1 MFRVVPV
8 AITGL
13 GVISATGKNLA
24 VTLASIDSG
33 VLPDPI
39 APPFPTAFP
48 SPVFSVSEPLPEGD
62 GLSRTALLAF
72 CAVQEALKDAG
83 MEESALPSLRVGVA
97 VGTSVGA
104 SLDFFDF
111 YRADAEGKAPPLTD
125 IRSYLASN
133 PAQALARKFSCAGP
147 VQSVTNAC
155 SSGADAIGIG
165 CAWLRMGLCDIVLAG
180 GADALSYVTYAGF
193 SSLRLPSPDV
203 CRPFDASRN
212 GLTLGEGAG
221 FAVLESEASRI
232 RRGVTAKGY
241 VAGYG
246 TATDAFHLTAPHPE
260 GMGLSAAIAQAF
272 AQADASWSD
281 IAFVNAHG
289 TATATNDAAEGAFFR
304 QHCPEM
310 PVIAT
315 KGATGHTL
323 GAAGAI
329 EAILAL
335 CHCNEGVLP
344 ASPRFREADPAIGFA
359 PVTTHTA
366 VNGRFAL
373 SQSLAFGGNNSVLLL
388 AGRVA

>member
-1 MFRVVPV
+1 MVRAVPV

-13 GVISATGKNLA
+13 GVISAAGKNLA
-24 VTLASIDSG
+24 ATLAAIDSG
-33 VLPDPI
+33 VLPGPVP
-39 APPFPTAFP
+39 PPFPTAFA
-48 SPVFSVSEPLPEGD
+48 SPVFSVSEPVPVEN
-62 GLSRTALLAF
+62 GLSRTASLALY
-72 CAVQEALKDAG
+72 AVREALEDAG
-83 MEESALPSLRVGVA
+83 MEEGALQSLRVGVA

-111 YRADAEGKAPPLTD
+111 YKADAEGELPPLTE
-125 IRSYLASN
+125 IKTYLASN
-133 PAQALARKFSCAGP
+133 PAHALAGKFSCTGP

-221 FAVLESEASRI
+221 FVVLESEASRI
-232 RRGVTAKGY
+232 RRGVSAKGY

-260 GMGLSAAIAQAF
+260 GVGLSAAIAQAF
-272 AQADASWSD
+272 AQAGASWAD
-281 IAFVNAHG
+281 IAFINAHG
-289 TATATNDAAEGAFFR
+289 TATATNDAIEGVFFA
-304 QHCPEM
+304 QHCPET

-335 CHCNEGVLP
+335 CHCNDGVLP

-359 PVTTHTA
+359 PVATQTV
-366 VNGRFAL
+366 VNGRFAM

-388 AGRVA
+388 AGGGS